1 MRFPQSLRDTA
12 QTSPGKLDRLP
23 RTPAGYTG
31 LALDGYGLRDQPP
44 ARPTKPASYPVP
56 VRQVAVLIHASFRHP
71 LARVP
76 LRFTN
81 PSPPSGWI
89 EDFHSQ
95 AIEHAGHTACR
106 ADARH
111 PDRRHRHR
119 APRRGPSHNTAA
131 AAGCEKGL
139 AGARKAELGGAGARR
154 ARREKAGIGS
164 PIQVWEVER
173 PGRDCQPSRERK
185 PQKKKRPFAE
195 PPGSL
200 ATPALLPY
208 PLLAYHSFK
217 SPCFRDAHSHSAYRL
232 AAMPECGKR
241 YRERAYACMRA

>member
-95 AIEHAGHTACR
+95 AIEHAGHTAR
-106 ADARH
+106 LERGALQPEEA
-111 PDRRHRHR
+111 
-119 APRRGPSHNTAA
+119 GPSSW
-131 AAGCEKGL
+131 GSW
-139 AGARKAELGGAGARR
+139 RR
-154 ARREKAGIGS
+154 VGTL
-164 PIQVWEVER
+164 
-173 PGRDCQPSRERK
+173 
-185 PQKKKRPFAE
+185 
-195 PPGSL
+195 PGSGPGFQAWRTISPGVPDPHRSSAKSAPAS
-200 ATPALLPY
+200 ATIRRKSSPGLLQGQEPGST
-208 PLLAYHSFK
+208 ANGIK
-217 SPCFRDAHSHSAYRL
+217 RRVMIFRIR
-232 AAMPECGKR
+232 
-241 YRERAYACMRA
+241 

>member
-95 AIEHAGHTACR
+95 AIEHAGHTAKLAR
-106 ADARH
+106 PAGGVSVDHQRLIVGAGIAIGDAVAQHSEQDPGHLVRGGDQS
-111 PDRRHRHR
+111 PLAA
-119 APRRGPSHNTAA
+119 APRCDGPLEAGELALPGFCGGMRGFDEGGAQMPGALSGGTVASF
-131 AAGCEKGL
+131 AGGL
-139 AGARKAELGGAGARR
+139 VVAGRPFLPGARA
-154 ARREKAGIGS
+154 
-164 PIQVWEVER
+164 
-173 PGRDCQPSRERK
+173 
-185 PQKKKRPFAE
+185 
-195 PPGSL
+195 L
-200 ATPALLPY
+200 ASTT
-208 PLLAYHSFK
+208 
-217 SPCFRDAHSHSAYRL
+217 
-232 AAMPECGKR
+232 
-241 YRERAYACMRA
+241 